1 MNDVEI
7 IDLQRRIDEGI
18 KLAHARLMERAS
30 LTRQT
35 LVVCRGGKI
44 MDIVPEEGRHRTL
57 SMAGDPLARRVNK

>member
-1 MNDVEI
+1 MSDVEI
-7 IDLQRRIDEGI
+7 IELQRRIDEGI
-18 KLAHARLMERAS
+18 RLAHSRLLERAS

-44 MDIVPEEGRHRTL
+44 MDIVPEEGHHKVL